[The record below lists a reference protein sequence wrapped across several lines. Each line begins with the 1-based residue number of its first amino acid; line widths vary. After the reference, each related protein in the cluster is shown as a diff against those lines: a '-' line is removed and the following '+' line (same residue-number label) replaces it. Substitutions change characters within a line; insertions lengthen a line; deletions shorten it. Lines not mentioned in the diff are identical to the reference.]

1 MIVCCCR
8 PPAGNVQYFAMN
20 DDHIEQQDNADQG
33 GSDLAKGT
41 PYADFD
47 LPEPLLRGLHDTGY
61 FHCTPIQDQAIPL
74 ALLGKDVAGE
84 AQTGTGK
91 TAAFLV
97 PIFAHMLRDDRSK
110 PHVPGALII
119 APTRELAIQ
128 IYDDAML
135 IGRHTGLDMAAVY
148 GGVDYQK
155 QARTLREGVDVVVAT
170 PGRAIDY
177 IKQKFLDLRHIRHLV
192 IDEADRLFDMG
203 FIADLRWIM
212 RRLPPYDQRQS
223 MLFSATLGY
232 RVIELTYEF
241 MNMPEK
247 VSVTPDQRTV
257 EKVEQEMYHCS
268 AHEKIN
274 LLLGILQKEDWHRV
288 MIFTNTK
295 RAVDIITH
303 KLQGHGLPAEGI
315 SGDLTQRKRQS
326 LVKQFK
332 DGELKILV
340 ATNVAARGLHVDDV
354 SHVINYDIPADPED
368 YVHRVGRTAR
378 AGAVGKAITLCC
390 DKYAT
395 HLPYVEEYLGE
406 KIPVSWADDDMF
418 LPDHTGM
425 PPRRPRTG
433 RPGDSSGGGGRGRGG
448 RKPTAKRGG
457 DSAKSGDDR
466 PQKSRSRRRKPRQGG
481 QSGPKQGGKSD

>member
-1 MIVCCCR
+1 
-8 PPAGNVQYFAMN
+8 MN
-20 DDHIEQQDNADQG
+20 DEHIESQDKADQQG
-33 GSDLAKGT
+33 GSDLAQGT

-47 LPEPLLRGLHDTGY
+47 LPEPLLRGLQDSGY
-61 FHCTPIQDQAIPL
+61 VRCTPIQDQAIPI
-74 ALLGKDVAGE
+74 ALQGKDVAGE

-97 PIFAHMLRDDRSK
+97 PVFAHMLRDERRK
-110 PHVPGALII
+110 LHVPGALII

-128 IYDDAML
+128 IYDDAKL
-135 IGRHTGLDMAAVY
+135 IGRHTGLRMAAIY

-155 QARTLREGVDVVVAT
+155 QARTLRDGVDVIVAT

-177 IKQKFLDLRHIRHLV
+177 IKQKYMDLRNIRHLV

-257 EKVEQEMYHCS
+257 EQVDQEMYHCS

-274 LLLGILQKEDWHRV
+274 LLLGVLQKENWHRV

-295 RAVDIITH
+295 RAVDIIAH
-303 KLQGHGLPAEGI
+303 KLRGHGIPAEGI
-315 SGDLTQRKRQS
+315 SGDLTQSKRQS

-332 DGELKILV
+332 AGELKILV

-395 HLPYVEEYLGE
+395 HLPYVEEYLGD
-406 KIPVSWADDDMF
+406 KIPVAWADDDMF

-425 PPRRPRTG
+425 PPRRPRPGGPG
-433 RPGDSSGGGGRGRGG
+433 RSGPGGGKGRGSGDQSRGG
-448 RKPTAKRGG
+448 RKPRAKGG
-457 DSAKSGDDR
+457 DSAKPGEAK
-466 PQKSRSRRRKPRQGG
+466 PKSRNRRRRKPGQGG
-481 QSGPKQGGKSD
+481 QSGPKTGGQGD

>member
-1 MIVCCCR
+1 M
-8 PPAGNVQYFAMN
+8 A
-20 DDHIEQQDNADQG
+20 QG
-33 GSDLAKGT
+33 AA
-41 PYADFD
+41 YASFD
-47 LPEPLLRGLHDTGY
+47 LPEPLLRGLHDSGY
-61 FHCTPIQDQAIPL
+61 FNCTPIQDQAIPI
-74 ALLGKDVAGE
+74 ALRGRDVAGE

-97 PIFAHMLRDDRSK
+97 PVFAHMLRDEHRK
-110 PHVPGALII
+110 PNVPGALVI

-128 IYDDAML
+128 IYDDGMA
-135 IGRHTGLDMAAVY
+135 IGRHTGLRMAAIY

-155 QARTLREGVDVVVAT
+155 QARTLRDGVDVIVAT

-177 IKQKFLDLRHIRHLV
+177 IKQRFLDLRNIRHLV

-232 RVIELTYEF
+232 RVLELTYEF
-241 MNMPEK
+241 MNMPER

-274 LLLGILQKEDWHRV
+274 LLLGILEKEDWHRI

-295 RAVDIITH
+295 RAVDIIAH
-303 KLQGHGLPAEGI
+303 KLRGHGLPAEGI

-354 SHVINYDIPADPED
+354 SHVINFDIPADPED

-395 HLPYVEEYLGE
+395 HLPYVEEYLGD
-406 KIPVSWADDDMF
+406 KIPVCWADDDMF
-418 LPDHTGM
+418 LPDNTGM
-425 PPRRPRTG
+425 PPRRPR
-433 RPGDSSGGGGRGRGG
+433 SGGLGGSGGGRGRGKGGGQSQSRGG
-448 RKPTAKRGG
+448 RKPRPKDGQAN
-457 DSAKSGDDR
+457 AKSTEGA
-466 PQKSRSRRRKPRQGG
+466 PQKRRRKRSKPKQGG
-481 QSGPKQGGKSD
+481 QSGPKPTPRGD